1 MNILVTGG
9 AGFIGSHLV
18 ATLVRDGHRLTVVDN
33 LSTGN
38 LSNLTPVASDINFI
52 EGDILNADLVESEV
66 RRADLVY
73 HLAAAVG
80 VGNIMANPLESIITN
95 TTGTE
100 HVLRSC
106 HRHSTRVVL
115 ASTSEIYGKTPKLPM
130 AEDDDRI
137 LGSTAISRWSYSTS
151 KALDEHLAFAFA
163 TEGLQVS
170 IVRYFN
176 SYGPHLDEKGYGSV
190 IANFIRQARDGDP
203 LTVHGDG
210 LQTRCFTFVADT
222 VRGTILAGTK
232 DEALGSVFNIG
243 SNFEIS
249 IADLALLIVAK
260 TKSSS
265 PITNVSY
272 EQRYGTSFE
281 DTRRRVPSLD
291 RARDV
296 LGYSPTIDLSE
307 GLDRTLAWWNL
318 VHA

>member
-1 MNILVTGG
+1 VNILVTGG

-18 ATLVRDGHRLTVVDN
+18 ASLVHDGHRVTVLDN

-38 LSNLTPVASDINFI
+38 LSNLTPVSSEITFV

-106 HRHSTRVVL
+106 HRHSTRVLL

-249 IADLALLIVAK
+249 IADLARLIVDK

-291 RARDV
+291 RARQV
-296 LGYSPTIDLSE
+296 LGYTPTIDLAE

>member
-95 TTGTE
+95 TSGTE

-243 SNFEIS
+243 SNFEVS
-249 IADLALLIVAK
+249 IADLARLIVDK

-272 EQRYGTSFE
+272 EERYGRSFE

-291 RARDV
+291 RAREV
-296 LGYSPTIDLSE
+296 LGYTPTINLSE

>member
-130 AEDDDRI
+130 AENDDRI

-163 TEGLQVS
+163 TEGLRVS

-222 VRGTILAGTK
+222 VRGTMLAGTK

-249 IADLALLIVAK
+249 IADLARLIVGK

-291 RARDV
+291 RAQNV
-296 LGYSPTIDLSE
+296 LGYSPTIDLAE

>member
-163 TEGLQVS
+163 TEGLRVS

-232 DEALGSVFNIG
+232 DGALGSVFNIG

-249 IADLALLIVAK
+249 IADLARLIVDK

-272 EQRYGTSFE
+272 EERYGRSFE

>member
-18 ATLVRDGHRLTVVDN
+18 ATLVRDGHQLTVVDN

-38 LSNLTPVASDINFI
+38 LSNLTPVANDIKFI

-163 TEGLQVS
+163 TEGLRVS

-203 LTVHGDG
+203 ITVHGDG

-243 SNFEIS
+243 SNFEVS
-249 IADLALLIVAK
+249 IADLARLIVDK

-272 EQRYGTSFE
+272 EERYGRSFE

>member
-1 MNILVTGG
+1 MNVLVTGG
-9 AGFIGSHLV
+9 AGFIGSHLTASLV
-18 ATLVRDGHRLTVVDN
+18 AEGHDVTVLDN

-38 LSNLTPVASDINFI
+38 LSNLTPVSTAITFV
-52 EGDILNADLVESEV
+52 EGDILDEDLVESQV
-66 RRADLVY
+66 RRANLVY

-80 VGNIMANPLESIITN
+80 VGNIMANPLQSIITN

-100 HVLRSC
+100 HVLRAC
-106 HRHSTRVVL
+106 HRHSVRVVV

-130 AEDDDRI
+130 GEDDDRI
-137 LGSTAISRWSYSTS
+137 LGSTAISRWSYSTA
-151 KALDEHLAFAFA
+151 KALDEHLALAYA

-190 IANFIRQARDGDP
+190 IANFIRQARAGEP

-210 LQTRCFTFVADT
+210 LQQRCFTFVADT
-222 VRGTILAGTK
+222 VRGTILAGTRT
-232 DEALGSVFNIG
+232 EALGSVFNVG

-249 IADLALLIVAK
+249 IADLARLIIDK
-260 TKSSS
+260 TGSTSH
-265 PITNVSY
+265 ITNVSY

-291 RARDV
+291 RARTV
-296 LGYSPTIDLSE
+296 LGYAPTIDLAE

-318 VHA
+318 THT

>member
-1 MNILVTGG
+1 VNILVTGG

-18 ATLVRDGHRLTVVDN
+18 AALVHDGHRVTVLDN

-38 LSNLTPVASDINFI
+38 LSNLTPVASEIAFV
-52 EGDILNADLVESEV
+52 EGDILSADLVESEV
-66 RRADLVY
+66 RRADIVY

-80 VGNIMANPLESIITN
+80 VGNIMAEPLESIITN

-115 ASTSEIYGKTPKLPM
+115 ASTSEIYGKSPKLPM
-130 AEDDDRI
+130 SEDDDRV
-137 LGSTAISRWSYSTS
+137 LGSTAISRWSYSTA

-163 TEGLQVS
+163 TEGLRVS

-249 IADLALLIVAK
+249 IADLARLIVNK

-291 RARDV
+291 RARQV
-296 LGYSPTIDLSE
+296 LGYTPTIDLAE

>member
-1 MNILVTGG
+1 VNILVTGG

-18 ATLVRDGHRLTVVDN
+18 ATLVRGGHRLTVVDN

-38 LSNLTPVASDINFI
+38 LSNLTSVANDIKFI

-66 RRADLVY
+66 RRAELVY

-95 TTGTE
+95 TTGAE

-163 TEGLQVS
+163 TEGLRVS

-210 LQTRCFTFVADT
+210 FQTRCFTFVADT

-243 SNFEIS
+243 SNFEVS
-249 IADLALLIVAK
+249 IADLARLIVDK

-265 PITNVSY
+265 PITNISY
-272 EQRYGTSFE
+272 EERYGKSFE

-291 RARDV
+291 RAREV
-296 LGYSPTIDLSE
+296 LGYTPTINLSE

>member
-1 MNILVTGG
+1 VNILVTGG

-163 TEGLQVS
+163 TEGLRVS

-249 IADLALLIVAK
+249 IADLARLIVDK

-272 EQRYGTSFE
+272 EERYGRSFE

-291 RARDV
+291 RAREV
-296 LGYSPTIDLSE
+296 LGYTPTINLSE

>member
-18 ATLVRDGHRLTVVDN
+18 ASLVADGHRVTVLDN

-38 LSNLTPVASDINFI
+38 LSNLTPVSKEISFV

-130 AEDDDRI
+130 SEDDDRI

-163 TEGLQVS
+163 TEGLNVS

-210 LQTRCFTFVADT
+210 LQTRCFTFIADT

-243 SNFEIS
+243 SNFEVS
-249 IADLALLIVAK
+249 IADLARLIVDK

-265 PITNVSY
+265 AITNISY

-291 RARDV
+291 RAREV
-296 LGYSPTIDLSE
+296 LGYVPTIDLAE
-307 GLDRTLAWWNL
+307 GLDRTLAWWNT

>member
-18 ATLVRDGHRLTVVDN
+18 ARLVREGHRLTVVDN

-38 LSNLTPVASDINFI
+38 LSNLTPVANGINFI

-66 RRADLVY
+66 RRTDLVY

-163 TEGLQVS
+163 AEGLRVS

-190 IANFIRQARDGDP
+190 IANFIRQARDGDA

-249 IADLALLIVAK
+249 IADLAQLIVDK

-265 PITNVSY
+265 PITTVSY
-272 EQRYGTSFE
+272 EQRYGRSFE

>member
-1 MNILVTGG
+1 M
-9 AGFIGSHLV
+9 
-18 ATLVRDGHRLTVVDN
+18 
-33 LSTGN
+33 
-38 LSNLTPVASDINFI
+38 
-52 EGDILNADLVESEV
+52 
-66 RRADLVY
+66 
-73 HLAAAVG
+73 
-80 VGNIMANPLESIITN
+80 
-95 TTGTE
+95 
-100 HVLRSC
+100 
-106 HRHSTRVVL
+106 

-163 TEGLQVS
+163 TEGLRVS

-232 DEALGSVFNIG
+232 DGALGSVFNIG

-249 IADLALLIVAK
+249 IADLARLIVEK

-272 EQRYGTSFE
+272 ERRYGTSFE

-291 RARDV
+291 RAR
-296 LGYSPTIDLSE
+296 E
-307 GLDRTLAWWNL
+307 A
-318 VHA
+318 

>member
-1 MNILVTGG
+1 MNVLVTGG

-18 ATLVRDGHRLTVVDN
+18 AALVADGHAVTVVDN

-38 LSNLTPVASDINFI
+38 LSNLTSVASAISFI
-52 EGDILNADLVESEV
+52 EGDILDADLIESHV

-80 VGNIMANPLESIITN
+80 VGNIMANPLQSIITN
-95 TTGTE
+95 TAGTE

-106 HRHSTRVVL
+106 HRHLVRVVL

-130 AEDDDRI
+130 GEDDDRV
-137 LGSTAISRWSYSTS
+137 LGSTAISRWSYSTA
-151 KALDEHLAFAFA
+151 KALDEHLALAYGA
-163 TEGLQVS
+163 EGLPVS
-170 IVRYFN
+170 VVRYFN

-190 IANFIRQARDGDP
+190 IANFIRQARDGEP

-210 LQTRCFTFVADT
+210 LQQRCFTFVTDT

-232 DEALGSVFNIG
+232 PEALGSVFNIG

-249 IADLALLIVAK
+249 IADLARLILDK
-260 TKSSS
+260 TKSPSTVS
-265 PITNVSY
+265 HVSY
-272 EQRYGTSFE
+272 EQRYGTRFE
-281 DTRRRVPSLD
+281 DTRRRVPSLE
-291 RARDV
+291 RARTV
-296 LGYSPTIDLSE
+296 LGYSPTVELSE
-307 GLDRTLAWWNL
+307 GLDRTLAWWNT

>member
-18 ATLVRDGHRLTVVDN
+18 ASLVHDGHRVTVLDN

-38 LSNLTPVASDINFI
+38 LSNLTPVSSEITFV

-106 HRHSTRVVL
+106 HRHSTRVLL

-243 SNFEIS
+243 SNFEVS
-249 IADLALLIVAK
+249 IADLARLIVDK

-291 RARDV
+291 RAREV
-296 LGYSPTIDLSE
+296 LGYTPTINLSE

>member
-163 TEGLQVS
+163 TEGLRVS

-232 DEALGSVFNIG
+232 DGALGSVFNIG

-249 IADLALLIVAK
+249 IADLARLIVVK

-272 EQRYGTSFE
+272 EERYGRSFE

-291 RARDV
+291 RAREV
-296 LGYSPTIDLSE
+296 LGYTPTINLSE

>member
-18 ATLVRDGHRLTVVDN
+18 ATLVRDGHQLTVVDN

-38 LSNLTPVASDINFI
+38 LSNLTPVANDIKFI

-163 TEGLQVS
+163 TEGLRVS

-203 LTVHGDG
+203 ITVHGDG

-243 SNFEIS
+243 SNFEVS
-249 IADLALLIVAK
+249 IADLARLIVDK

-272 EQRYGTSFE
+272 EECYGRSFE

>member
-151 KALDEHLAFAFA
+151 KALD
-163 TEGLQVS
+163 
-170 IVRYFN
+170 
-176 SYGPHLDEKGYGSV
+176 
-190 IANFIRQARDGDP
+190 
-203 LTVHGDG
+203 
-210 LQTRCFTFVADT
+210 
-222 VRGTILAGTK
+222 
-232 DEALGSVFNIG
+232 
-243 SNFEIS
+243 
-249 IADLALLIVAK
+249 
-260 TKSSS
+260 
-265 PITNVSY
+265 
-272 EQRYGTSFE
+272 
-281 DTRRRVPSLD
+281 
-291 RARDV
+291 
-296 LGYSPTIDLSE
+296 
-307 GLDRTLAWWNL
+307 
-318 VHA
+318 

>member
-1 MNILVTGG
+1 VNILVTGG

-18 ATLVRDGHRLTVVDN
+18 AALVHDGHRVTVLDN

-38 LSNLTPVASDINFI
+38 LSNLTPVASEITFV
-52 EGDILNADLVESEV
+52 EGDILSADLVESEV

-80 VGNIMANPLESIITN
+80 VGNIMAEPLESIITN

-115 ASTSEIYGKTPKLPM
+115 ASTSEIYGKSPKLPM
-130 AEDDDRI
+130 SEDDDRV
-137 LGSTAISRWSYSTS
+137 LGSTAISRWSYSTA

-163 TEGLQVS
+163 TEGLLVS

-222 VRGTILAGTK
+222 VHGTILAGTK

-249 IADLALLIVAK
+249 IADLARLIVEK

-291 RARDV
+291 RAREV
-296 LGYSPTIDLSE
+296 LGYTPTIDLAE

>member
-1 MNILVTGG
+1 MNVLVTGG

-18 ATLVRDGHRLTVVDN
+18 AALIADGHAVTVLDN

-38 LSNLTPVASDINFI
+38 LSNLTPIASSITFV
-52 EGDILNADLVESEV
+52 EGDILNEDLVESHV

-80 VGNIMANPLESIITN
+80 VGNIMANPLQSIITN

-106 HRHSTRVVL
+106 HRHLVRVVV
-115 ASTSEIYGKTPKLPM
+115 ASTSEIYGKTPQLPM
-130 AEDDDRI
+130 SEDDDRV
-137 LGSTAISRWSYSTS
+137 LGSTAISRWSYSTA
-151 KALDEHLAFAFA
+151 KALDEHLALAYGA
-163 TEGLQVS
+163 EGLPVS

-190 IANFIRQARDGDP
+190 IANFIRQARAGEP

-210 LQTRCFTFVADT
+210 LQQRCFTFVEDT

-232 DEALGSVFNIG
+232 PEALGSVFNIG

-249 IADLALLIVAK
+249 IADLAQLILDK

-265 PITNVSY
+265 TVTHVSY

-296 LGYSPTIDLSE
+296 LGYSPTVDLSE
-307 GLDRTLAWWNL
+307 GLDRTLAWWNT

>member
-18 ATLVRDGHRLTVVDN
+18 ASLVHDGHRVTVLDN

-38 LSNLTPVASDINFI
+38 LSNLTPVSSEITFV

-106 HRHSTRVVL
+106 HRHSTRVLL

-163 TEGLQVS
+163 TEGLRVS

-243 SNFEIS
+243 SNFEVS
-249 IADLALLIVAK
+249 IADLARLIVEK

-272 EQRYGTSFE
+272 EQRYGSSFE

-291 RARDV
+291 RAREV
-296 LGYSPTIDLSE
+296 LGYTPTIDLAE

>member
-18 ATLVRDGHRLTVVDN
+18 ASLVSDGHRVTVLDN

-38 LSNLTPVASDINFI
+38 LSNLTPVSKRISFI

-100 HVLRSC
+100 HALRSC

-130 AEDDDRI
+130 SEDDDRI

-163 TEGLQVS
+163 TEGLKVS
-170 IVRYFN
+170 IVRYFFC
-176 SYGPHLDEKGYGSV
+176 SSGGS
-190 IANFIRQARDGDP
+190 
-203 LTVHGDG
+203 
-210 LQTRCFTFVADT
+210 
-222 VRGTILAGTK
+222 
-232 DEALGSVFNIG
+232 S
-243 SNFEIS
+243 
-249 IADLALLIVAK
+249 
-260 TKSSS
+260 
-265 PITNVSY
+265 
-272 EQRYGTSFE
+272 
-281 DTRRRVPSLD
+281 
-291 RARDV
+291 
-296 LGYSPTIDLSE
+296 
-307 GLDRTLAWWNL
+307 
-318 VHA
+318 

>member
-163 TEGLQVS
+163 TEGLRVS

-232 DEALGSVFNIG
+232 DGALGSVFNIG

-249 IADLALLIVAK
+249 IADLARLIVDK

-272 EQRYGTSFE
+272 EERYGRSFE

-291 RARDV
+291 RAREV
-296 LGYSPTIDLSE
+296 LGYTPTINLSE